1 MTSTV
6 LRVLFQNE
14 AKPSSA
20 SINQKTGLLLSED
33 YEAILLVLREFGN
46 DFNHT
51 ARSENMLVLA
61 SVLFETGKI
70 DSQRLT
76 ALVASGADANFI
88 FWDTNQKTFQLQNPK
103 SVIDQV
109 SLSLWRQKRI
119 KVSAAY
125 LEWAFSVG
133 FDPLLITQ
141 ANVKKIGPEKII

>member
-51 ARSENMLVLA
+51 ARSENMLVLS

-76 ALVASGADANFI
+76 ALVASGADPNFI

-109 SLSLWRQKRI
+109 SLSLWR
-119 KVSAAY
+119 
-125 LEWAFSVG
+125 
-133 FDPLLITQ
+133 
-141 ANVKKIGPEKII
+141 